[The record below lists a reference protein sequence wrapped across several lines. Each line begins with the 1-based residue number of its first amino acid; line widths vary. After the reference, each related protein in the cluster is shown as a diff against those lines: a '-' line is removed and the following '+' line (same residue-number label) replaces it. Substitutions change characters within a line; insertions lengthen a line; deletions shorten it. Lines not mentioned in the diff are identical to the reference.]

1 MITLTDPAV
10 REVKGVMAAQKLTE
24 ALLRTG
30 APRS

>member
-1 MITLTDPAV
+1 MITLTDPTV

-30 APRS
+30 VPRS